1 MIECNI
7 PTPFR
12 MAAKGDDMEQAF
24 QALLDEWRGAKGNV
38 IPLLQKT
45 QDIFGYLPQDSMSE
59 IARVTGKAP
68 AEIYG
73 VATFYA
79 QFRFKPYGKHVLK
92 VCHGTACH
100 VQGADSLDTVLEM
113 KLGVKPGNTT
123 SDGEFSVESV
133 ACLGCCSLAPVVMI
147 DGEVYGRLTGDK
159 VGKIVSTVRGKP
171 GGGTT
176 VGSTTVGSTTAGGTE

>member
-1 MIECNI
+1 
-7 PTPFR
+7 
-12 MAAKGDDMEQAF
+12 MEQAF
-24 QALLDEWRGAKGNV
+24 RALLEEWRGIMGNV

-45 QDIFGYLPQDSMSE
+45 QDIYGYLPEEAMRE
-59 IARVTGKAP
+59 IARITGRSP

-79 QFRFKPYGKHVLK
+79 QFRFTPMGKHVMK

-100 VQGADSLDTVLEM
+100 VQGADSLDTVVESR
-113 KLGVKPGNTT
+113 LGVAPGNTT
-123 SDGEFSVESV
+123 DDGSFTVERV

-159 VGKIVSTVRGKP
+159 LGKIVAA
-171 GGGTT
+171 
-176 VGSTTVGSTTAGGTE
+176 VGAEK

>member
-1 MIECNI
+1 MIEA
-7 PTPFR
+7 FR
-12 MAAKGDDMEQAF
+12 T
-24 QALLDEWRGAKGNV
+24 LLEEWRGVKGNV

-45 QDIFGYLPQDSMSE
+45 QDIYGYLPEEAMRE
-59 IARVTGKAP
+59 IANVTARSP

-79 QFRFKPYGKHVLK
+79 QFRFTPMGKHVMK

-100 VQGADSLDTVLEM
+100 VQGADSLDTVVERS
-113 KLGVKPGNTT
+113 LGVAPGNTT
-123 SDGEFSVESV
+123 ADAEFTIERV

-159 VGKIVSTVRGKP
+159 LGKIVTRIGDHK
-171 GGGTT
+171 
-176 VGSTTVGSTTAGGTE
+176 

>member
-1 MIECNI
+1 MIEA
-7 PTPFR
+7 FR
-12 MAAKGDDMEQAF
+12 T
-24 QALLDEWRGAKGNV
+24 LLEDWRGVKGNV

-45 QDIFGYLPQDSMSE
+45 QDIYGYLPEEAMRE
-59 IARVTGKAP
+59 IAGATGRSP

-79 QFRFKPYGKHVLK
+79 QFRFTPMGKHVMK

-100 VQGADSLDTVLEM
+100 VQGADSLDTVVESR
-113 KLGVKPGNTT
+113 LGVAPGNTT
-123 SDGEFSVESV
+123 ADGQFTVERV

-159 VGKIVSTVRGKP
+159 LGRIVARIGDGK
-171 GGGTT
+171 
-176 VGSTTVGSTTAGGTE
+176 

>member
-1 MIECNI
+1 
-7 PTPFR
+7 
-12 MAAKGDDMEQAF
+12 MEQAF
-24 QALLDEWRGAKGNV
+24 RALLEQWRDAKGNV

-45 QDIFGYLPQDSMSE
+45 QDLFGYLSQDAMSA

-79 QFRFKPYGKHVLK
+79 QFRFKPYGRHVLK

-100 VQGADSLDTVLEM
+100 VQGADTLDTVLGM
-113 KLGVKPGNTT
+113 KLGAKPGDTT
-123 SDGEFSVESV
+123 SDGEFSVERV

-147 DGEVYGRLTGDK
+147 DGEVYGRLSGDK
-159 VGKIVSTVRGKP
+159 MGKIVSAVRGKK
-171 GGGTT
+171 
-176 VGSTTVGSTTAGGTE
+176 

>member
-1 MIECNI
+1 
-7 PTPFR
+7 
-12 MAAKGDDMEQAF
+12 MEKAF
-24 QALLDEWRGAKGNV
+24 QALLDEWKGVKGNV

-45 QDIFGYLPQDSMSE
+45 QEIYGFLPEEAMCR
-59 IARVTGKAP
+59 IAGATGKSA

-79 QFRFKPYGKHVLK
+79 QFRFTPMGRHVMK

-100 VQGADSLDTVLEM
+100 VQGADSLDTVVEQ
-113 KLGVKPGNTT
+113 KLGISPGATT
-123 SDGEFSVESV
+123 ADGEYTVERV

-159 VGKIVSTVRGKP
+159 LGKLLAVVGEKK
-171 GGGTT
+171 
-176 VGSTTVGSTTAGGTE
+176 

>member
-1 MIECNI
+1 
-7 PTPFR
+7 
-12 MAAKGDDMEQAF
+12 MEKAF
-24 QALLDEWRGAKGNV
+24 QALLADWRGVKGNV

-45 QDIFGYLPQDSMSE
+45 QEIFGFLPEESMRE
-59 IARVTGKAP
+59 IARVTGKAT

-79 QFRFKPYGKHVLK
+79 QFRFTPMGKHVMK

-100 VQGADSLDTVLEM
+100 VQGADSLDTVVEQ
-113 KLGVKPGNTT
+113 KLGVKPGRTT
-123 SDGEFSVESV
+123 ADGEFTVERV

-159 VGKIVSTVRGKP
+159 LGRTVSAVGTI
-171 GGGTT
+171 
-176 VGSTTVGSTTAGGTE
+176 AGASKA

>member
-1 MIECNI
+1 
-7 PTPFR
+7 
-12 MAAKGDDMEQAF
+12 MEQAF
-24 QALLDEWRGAKGNV
+24 QALLSEWKGIKGNV

-45 QDIFGYLPQDSMSE
+45 QDIYGFLPEEAMRE
-59 IARVTGKAP
+59 IAHVTGMAA

-79 QFRFKPYGKHVLK
+79 QFRFTPMGKHVMK

-100 VQGADSLDTVLEM
+100 VQGADSLDTVVEQ
-113 KLGVKPGNTT
+113 KLGVAPGNTT
-123 SDGEFSVESV
+123 KDGEFTVEKV

-159 VGKIVSTVRGKP
+159 LGKIVAAVGGK
-171 GGGTT
+171 
-176 VGSTTVGSTTAGGTE
+176 A